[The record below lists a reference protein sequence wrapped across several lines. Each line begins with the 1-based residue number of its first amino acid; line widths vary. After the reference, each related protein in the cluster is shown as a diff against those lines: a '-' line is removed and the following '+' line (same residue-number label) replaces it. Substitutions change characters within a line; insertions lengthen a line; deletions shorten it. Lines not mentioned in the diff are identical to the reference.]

1 MNDGGKV
8 EAAAPRRMDLRLA
21 VLSRGPRLYS
31 TRRLVEEAH
40 DRGLDMA
47 IIDPLTC
54 SLFVDKGRVEV
65 LVDGEPFEHEAVIP
79 RIGHSITGHGTAL
92 LRHLDQLGVWSSNSA
107 AGILQSRDKLRAS
120 QILARNRIPIPRT
133 MNVRDVRDVEHAI
146 EAVGGLPVVVK
157 VTKGTQGQ
165 GVFLRHT
172 AYEAKSLVQG
182 LLHARRD
189 VLIQEYVAE
198 SHGRDVRVIVVG
210 DEVVAAMRRRARG
223 REFRSNFHLN
233 GTVESVDLP
242 KEFADVA
249 RRAARVL
256 GLNVAGVD
264 LLEGNDGPM
273 VLEVNSSPGLQGIEM
288 ASGVNVA
295 GAIVDHAIR
304 EAGYGDVEIDGLLR
318 MLPDEGVVTL
328 QVRRHAGLIGRTL
341 EEVFHGEI
349 ETFAIARNSHMM
361 WNPEPMTRLRFDDVV
376 LCTGPRTSLRSSVR
390 SAVERCSDPVED
402 RSLDPGPDEAEV

>member
-1 MNDGGKV
+1 MDDEVKRGGV
-8 EAAAPRRMDLRLA
+8 PLGHMDLRLA

-31 TRRLVEEAH
+31 TRRLVEEARE
-40 DRGLDMA
+40 RGLDVD

-54 SLFVDKGRVEV
+54 SMFVDQGRVEV

-133 MNVRDVRDVEHAI
+133 MNVRDVRDVDHAI

-198 SHGRDVRVIVVG
+198 SHGQDVRVIVVG

-295 GAIVDHAIR
+295 GAIVDHAMR

-328 QVRRHAGLIGRTL
+328 QVRRHPALIGRSL
-341 EEVFHGEI
+341 SDVFHGEI
-349 ETFAIARNSHMM
+349 QTFAIARNSHMI
-361 WNPEPMTRLRFDDVV
+361 WNPGPDTHLRFDDLI
-376 LCTGPRTSLRSSVR
+376 LCTGPRNSLRNSIR
-390 SAVERCSDPVED
+390 AAVEGCADSANDNRAE
-402 RSLDPGPDEAEV
+402 PGPDEAAV

>member
-1 MNDGGKV
+1 MDDEVKRGGV
-8 EAAAPRRMDLRLA
+8 PLGHMDLRLA

-31 TRRLVEEAH
+31 TRRLVEEARE
-40 DRGLDMA
+40 RGLDVD

-54 SLFVDKGRVEV
+54 AMFVDQGRVEV

-133 MNVRDVRDVEHAI
+133 MNVRDVRDVDHAI

-198 SHGRDVRVIVVG
+198 SHGQDVRVIVVG

-295 GAIVDHAIR
+295 GAIVDHAMR

-328 QVRRHAGLIGRTL
+328 QVRRHPALIGRSL
-341 EEVFHGEI
+341 SDVFHGEI
-349 ETFAIARNSHMM
+349 ETFAIARNSHMI
-361 WNPEPMTRLRFDDVV
+361 WNPGPDTHLRFDDLI
-376 LCTGPRTSLRSSVR
+376 LCAGPRNSLRNSIR
-390 SAVERCSDPVED
+390 AAVEGCADSANDNGAE
-402 RSLDPGPDEAEV
+402 PGPDEAAV